1 MLQWHDGILFLCKLT
16 KYIRIMTGL
25 EGVIMEKIG
34 NASKYP
40 ESVKIQ
46 AREMLIAGMS
56 PREVATVLRKDY
68 PTMSDQVVYAWRK
81 KMMTESPEEFN
92 AAREAR
98 KEEFIRMA
106 HDLIDKRIRR
116 ALEQEEQM
124 DRIVE
129 EIERL
134 PSDEVTDYDRRELR
148 KLMSNIRVDDVA
160 KISTVMGVLYDK
172 QALASKDATALV
184 DGDLKIKKFED
195 Y

>member
-1 MLQWHDGILFLCKLT
+1 
-16 KYIRIMTGL
+16 MTGL
-25 EGVIMEKIG
+25 EGVITKMEKIG

-40 ESVKIQ
+40 ESVKVQ

-98 KEEFIRMA
+98 KEEFASRAWESIRMA

-134 PSDEVTDYDRRELR
+134 PEKEVTDYDRRELR

-172 QALASKDATALV
+172 QALASKDATAIV